1 MDHGPA
7 HVSFLLEPKIPSLMK
22 SVSKLGNDKVVE
34 EEIVYDGRDG
44 RDRREAPRGGG
55 GKKVPPSRAF

>member
-1 MDHGPA
+1 
-7 HVSFLLEPKIPSLMK
+7 VSFLVKSESPSLTK
-22 SVSKLGNDKVVE
+22 PVSKLGNDKVVE

-44 RDRREAPRGGG
+44 RERREAPRGGGGGG

>member
-1 MDHGPA
+1 M
-7 HVSFLLEPKIPSLMK
+7 SESPSLTK
-22 SVSKLGNDKVVE
+22 PVSKLGNDKVVE

-44 RDRREAPRGGG
+44 RERREAPRGGGGSG

>member
-1 MDHGPA
+1 M
-7 HVSFLLEPKIPSLMK
+7 
-22 SVSKLGNDKVVE
+22 VE

-44 RDRREAPRGGG
+44 RDPRDRREQRDQRESPRGNTSG